1 MKPENKK
8 QGIKRC
14 IALMSAVT
22 FALAGALSGCTDKN
36 DGESVSA
43 AGTTVS
49 TTQQTSVSTTAAS
62 STAASTSA
70 FVTAKANQQTAGG
83 SSSGTKYYSNGSG
96 GSSSGGNSSG
106 SNIGST
112 NGTTNKD
119 PQKTEDA
126 VYNDMAIQ
134 RKFGFNYVYD
144 KAVDAVLMN
153 IEEVRTYF
161 TYNGYD
167 WLLEFWKG
175 EYELVTVGAEV
186 GIYYHKNTKGTPP
199 SRPELYHYNAVD
211 NANALYMSMEL
222 WQCDSKG
229 ERKVL
234 TMPRLKYWWM
244 AAFSQGM
251 LEKHSRRTDL
261 VMVATVEFKDSGM
274 LNACVDSFKNKP
286 FTQKT
291 SKLTYKDADAYYV
304 NKSNNSLQVSWRYLE
319 E

>member
-1 MKPENKK
+1 
-8 QGIKRC
+8 
-14 IALMSAVT
+14 MSAFI
-22 FALAGALSGCTDKN
+22 FALAGILSGCTVN
-36 DGESVSA
+36 NEGESVSA
-43 AGTTVS
+43 AGTTAS
-49 TTQQTSVSTTAAS
+49 TEGQTSVSTSAP

-70 FVTAKANQQTAGG
+70 FVTAQPNHQTANG
-83 SSSGTKYYSNGSG
+83 SSSGNKTPSNG
-96 GSSSGGNSSG
+96 GSSSGGK

-119 PQKTEDA
+119 PQKTQDT

-134 RKFGFNYVYD
+134 RKFGFNYLYD
-144 KAVDAVLMN
+144 QAVNVVLMN

-161 TYNGYD
+161 TYGGYD

-186 GIYYHKNTKGTPP
+186 GLYYHKYDSKNQLK
-199 SRPELYHYNAVD
+199 PEYYHYDAVD
-211 NANALYMSMEL
+211 DANALYMSMEL

-234 TMPRLKYWWM
+234 SMPRLKYWWM

-261 VMVATVEFKDSGM
+261 VMVATIEFKDSGM
-274 LNACVDSFKNKP
+274 LNACVNSFKNKP
-286 FTQKT
+286 FKQKT

-304 NKSNNSLQVSWRYLE
+304 NKSNNSLQVSWRYHE

>member
-8 QGIKRC
+8 QGIIRC
-14 IALMSAVT
+14 IAFMSAFI
-22 FALAGALSGCTDKN
+22 FALAGILSGCTVN
-36 DGESVSA
+36 NEGESVSA
-43 AGTTVS
+43 AGTTAS
-49 TTQQTSVSTTAAS
+49 TEGQTSVSTSAP

-70 FVTAKANQQTAGG
+70 FVTAQPNQQTANG
-83 SSSGTKYYSNGSG
+83 SSSGNKTPSNG
-96 GSSSGGNSSG
+96 GSSSGGK

-119 PQKTEDA
+119 PQKTQDT

-134 RKFGFNYVYD
+134 RKFGFNYLYD
-144 KAVDAVLMN
+144 QAVNVVLMN

-161 TYNGYD
+161 TYGGYD

-186 GIYYHKNTKGTPP
+186 GIYYRKNDSGTAP
-199 SRPELYHYNAVD
+199 SKPELYHYSAVD
-211 NANALYMSMEL
+211 DANALYMSMEL

-234 TMPRLKYWWM
+234 SMPRLKYWWM

-261 VMVATVEFKDSGM
+261 VMVATIEFKDSGM
-274 LNACVDSFKNKP
+274 LNACVNSFKNKP
-286 FTQKT
+286 FKQKT

-304 NKSNNSLQVSWRYLE
+304 NKSNNSLQVSWRYHE